1 MDPIMVWLILLI
13 VFIAIEAATLGLT
26 TIWFAGGAL
35 FAILAAVLHAPIV
48 IQVVLFILVS
58 LLLLFFTRPIA
69 VKYFNKDRVRT
80 NVESIVGRQAIV
92 TGEINNLL
100 GAGQVTVSGQEWSA
114 RSYDADT
121 IIPVGTTVK
130 ILAING
136 VKLIVLPDVK
146 LQHPASQ
153 QAEEASAVPR
163 QAEEVGSVPR
173 QAEEGSAVLRQA
185 EEASSVSQQ
194 AEEGSSVPQKAEE
207 VNSVPQQAEEVS
219 SVSQKAEE
227 VNSVPQQAEEVTPAL
242 QENTVQGMDQRYS
255 G

>member
-153 QAEEASAVPR
+153 QAEEV
-163 QAEEVGSVPR
+163 
-173 QAEEGSAVLRQA
+173 SAVLRQA
-185 EEASSVSQQ
+185 EEASSVSRQ

-207 VNSVPQQAEEVS
+207 LNSVPQQAEEVS